1 MRRLKWMERRK
12 AGRKDGQMVRDE
24 IGKKGDIK
32 WIERKKNNLGRM
44 KDRKGEILRE
54 RDNNSPSK

>member
-1 MRRLKWMERRK
+1 
-12 AGRKDGQMVRDE
+12 MVRNE
-24 IGKKGDIK
+24 IGKKRDIK

-44 KDRKGEILRE
+44 EDRKGEILRE

>member
-1 MRRLKWMERRK
+1 MERRK

-24 IGKKGDIK
+24 RGKKR
-32 WIERKKNNLGRM
+32 ERKKNNLRRM
-44 KDRKGEILRE
+44 EDRKGEILRE